1 MTQGCCQQYVFVDA
15 DGKGSRTITEKGF
28 RFLLLDTYNQ
38 LWTLLREYLV
48 DADRRSG
55 AHHGVLFQFITTA
68 WPLSASHAHCPV
80 CESDHTPAA
89 H

>member
-1 MTQGCCQQYVFVDA
+1 MHA

-55 AHHGVLFQFITTA
+55 TPSFLPLQLGSGTKSNVCSNNSS
-68 WPLSASHAHCPV
+68 LSASAFTGSSHSC
-80 CESDHTPAA
+80 SIL
-89 H
+89 